1 MSFGMVL
8 VTLFKIYFKMK
19 KILNLS
25 FLFLWAIVFL
35 GCWERKSAN
44 CHYNIYV
51 MNKSDKTI
59 YSNYSRSYPDT
70 SLKNTDMISIDNDKV
85 VPNDSISISASS
97 SWGGCW
103 EKNFTSEQPLPMER
117 VIIFI
122 FDERTIKNISWD
134 SIKVKKLYL
143 RRYDL
148 TLEDLQNRNWT
159 ITYP

>member
-1 MSFGMVL
+1 
-8 VTLFKIYFKMK
+8 MK
-19 KILNLS
+19 KKLNLS
-25 FLFLWAIVFL
+25 FLFLQAIVFG
-35 GCWERKSAN
+35 GCWERKSEN

-70 SLKNTDMISIDNDKV
+70 SLVNTDMIRIDDNKV
-85 VPNDSISISASS
+85 VSNDSINIRASS

-117 VIIFI
+117 VIIFV
-122 FDERTIKNISWD
+122 FDETIIKTIPWDTIKA
-134 SIKVKKLYL
+134 KKLYL
-143 RRYDL
+143 KRYDL
-148 TLEDLQNRNWT
+148 TLEDLQKNNWR